1 MVKKVYNISGFDCA
15 NCAARTESFLNR
27 DERIEYARIDF
38 SSNRLYITYKNKE
51 LSIDEIKSLIKE
63 VESNNIIVASSNEK
77 IQNEKFFNKK
87 NIILLARIVI
97 TIILM
102 LCARFAMNQDDWP
115 CIIVYAISILLIGY
129 DVFYKVVYKII
140 HFKNP
145 IDEFLL
151 ITLGVSGVVILSALS
166 YAKILPEG
174 HNEFFEG
181 VMVILLFQIGQVVE
195 HYASNKSRNA
205 ISTAMDLRTENALL
219 FDGIDTKTV
228 PSKKLKIGDLIIVK
242 VGDVIPVDGVV
253 VEGEGTLDISSLT
266 GEYIPKLVKAD
277 DEALSGCLLKSGTL
291 TLQVQKTYQDSTVSK
306 IVELVNNSG
315 EKKANA
321 ISFISKFAK
330 WYTPIIM
337 LGSFIFLLIFGF
349 VNKDWVNATT
359 KALEFV
365 IIACPCAIVISVPL
379 SYFAGIGLAS
389 KNGIVIK
396 GSNFMDALCSFKK
409 LITDK
414 TGTLTHGSFTIS
426 RINPIDISEAS
437 FKEYLFAAE
446 CLSNHPIGKAIMQ
459 NIKDKNYINKIKNY
473 NEIIGRGVTTDYMGH
488 HLIAGTRA
496 FLLEKSIEVK
506 EASDVGTIV
515 YLSLDGKYIGYCV
528 LSDEIKKDAQPMVD
542 LLHHAGIE
550 IVLLTGDKENTAAM
564 TCKELGID
572 RWHSELS
579 PSEKT
584 KCLEMEMNN
593 SKRKVAFIGDGINDA
608 PSIIRSDIGIAMG
621 GIGSDIAVNNA
632 DIVIMNDN
640 PVKVY
645 EAYKIAK
652 MTRNRAFFCIIF
664 SLAVKLA
671 VTIAA
676 AVTTIPMWLAVL
688 SDTGLTVVMIVC
700 ALLLL
705 YQKVHHPKRIMNK
718 YLK

>member
-1 MVKKVYNISGFDCA
+1 MIKKVYNISGFDCA

-27 DERIEYARIDF
+27 DEHIEYARIDF

-51 LSIDEIKSLIKE
+51 LTIDEIKKLIKK
-63 VESNNIIVASSNEK
+63 VESNDIAITTSSEK

-87 NIILLARIVI
+87 NIILLIRIAI

-102 LCARFAMNQDDWP
+102 LCARFGMNQDDWP
-115 CIIVYAISILLIGY
+115 CIVVYAIAILLIGY
-129 DVFYKVVYKII
+129 DVFYKVLYKII
-140 HFKNP
+140 HLKNP

-151 ITLGVSGVVILSALS
+151 ITLGVSGVVTLSALS

-181 VMVILLFQIGQVVE
+181 VMVILLFQIGQIIE

-205 ISTAMDLRTENALL
+205 ISTAMDIRTETALL
-219 FDGIDTKTV
+219 FDGLETKSV
-228 PSKKLKIGDLIIVK
+228 PSRQLKINDLIIVK
-242 VGDVIPVDGVV
+242 VGDVIPVDSVV
-253 VEGEGTLDISSLT
+253 IEGEGTLDISSLT
-266 GEYIPKLVKAD
+266 GEYIPKLVHTND
-277 DEALSGCLLKSGTL
+277 NALSGCLLKSGTL
-291 TLQVQKTYQDSTVSK
+291 TLQVKKTYQDSTVSK

-321 ISFISKFAK
+321 VSFISKFAK

-337 LGSFIFLLIFGF
+337 IGSLMFLLIFGF
-349 VNKDWVNATT
+349 VNKDWISATT
-359 KALEFV
+359 KALEFI

-389 KNGIVIK
+389 KNGIVVK
-396 GSNFMDALCSFKK
+396 GSNFMDALCSLKK
-409 LITDK
+409 LVTDK
-414 TGTLTHGSFTIS
+414 TGTLTHGSFAIKK
-426 RINPIDISEAS
+426 INSFNIDEKT
-437 FKEYLFAAE
+437 FRDNLYAAE

-459 NIKDKNYINKIKNY
+459 NVKSKDYVSKIKNY
-473 NEIIGRGVTTDYMGH
+473 TERAGAGVTVDYLNH

-496 FLLEKSIEVK
+496 FLIEKNIQVDEAK
-506 EASDVGTIV
+506 EIGTIV
-515 YLSLDGKYIGYCV
+515 YLAIDGKCVGYCT
-528 LSDEIKKDAQPMVD
+528 LSDELKKDAQPMVD
-542 LLHHAGIE
+542 LLHYAGIE
-550 IVLLTGDKENTAAM
+550 IILLTGDKEEVAAM

-584 KCLEMEMNN
+584 KCLELEMNDP
-593 SKRKVAFIGDGINDA
+593 KKKVAFIGDGINDA
-608 PSIIRSDIGIAMG
+608 PSIIRSDVGIAMG

-640 PVKVY
+640 PAKVY
-645 EAYKIAK
+645 DAYKIAK

-664 SLAVKLA
+664 SLLVKIS

-688 SDTGLTVVMIVC
+688 SDTGLTVIMIIC

-705 YQKVHHPKRIMNK
+705 YQKVRHPKHIINK
-718 YLK
+718 YNK